1 MPNLFITLKPLLDL
15 IIVITG
21 VSVAF
26 LLNGWSEHT
35 KEAAEREKVMR
46 SLQQEV
52 GEIRRYFPSMANYQ
66 EKKSITWD
74 SLFKLNRVAEFEQY
88 YYLQPQYN
96 YTVIEYAIETR
107 NSDIV
112 DFRLHEQLL
121 KLYKRIKMLEQAEV
135 YMTNIALQYVAVD
148 PKEVSSKQNLFLF
161 QRFIGFSKN
170 RSSIM
175 REINTLADE
184 TQEMIKLDKR

>member
-1 MPNLFITLKPLLDL
+1 MPNLLVTLKPILDL

-26 LLNGWSEHT
+26 VLNGWSENT

-46 SLQQEV
+46 SLQL
-52 GEIRRYFPSMANYQ
+52 EISEIVRYFPSMVIYQ
-66 EKKSITWD
+66 EKKSKTWD
-74 SLFKLNRVAEFEQY
+74 SLHNLGIVAEFNQY

-96 YTVIEYAIETR
+96 YSVIEYAIATR

-135 YMTNIALQYVAVD
+135 HMTNIALQYLAINSR
-148 PKEVSSKQNLFLF
+148 ESQSLQNLFLF
-161 QRFIGFSKN
+161 ERFIGFSKN
-170 RSSIM
+170 RSGIM
-175 REINTLADE
+175 KDINELAEE
-184 TQEMIKLDKR
+184 TQKMIKLK

>member
-46 SLQQEV
+46 SLQQEL

-96 YTVIEYAIETR
+96 YAVIEYAIETR

-135 YMTNIALQYVAVD
+135 YMTNIALQYLAVN

-170 RSSIM
+170 RASIM

>member
-26 LLNGWSEHT
+26 LLNGWSENN

-46 SLQQEV
+46 SLQQEIN
-52 GEIRRYFPSMANYQ
+52 EIAHYFPLMVTYQ
-66 EKKSITWD
+66 QKKNVTWD
-74 SLFKLNRVAEFEQY
+74 SLHNLGIVAEFNHF
-88 YYLQPQYN
+88 YYLQPQHN
-96 YTVIEYAIETR
+96 YSVIEYAIDTR

-135 YMTNIALQYVAVD
+135 YMTNIALQYRALD
-148 PKEVSSKQNLFLF
+148 LKEGQSAHNLFLF
-161 QRFIGFSKN
+161 KRFIGFSKN
-170 RSSIM
+170 RASIM
-175 REINTLADE
+175 KEINQLAGE
-184 TQEMIKLDKR
+184 TQKMITLK

>member
-1 MPNLFITLKPLLDL
+1 
-15 IIVITG
+15 
-21 VSVAF
+21 
-26 LLNGWSEHT
+26 
-35 KEAAEREKVMR
+35 
-46 SLQQEV
+46 
-52 GEIRRYFPSMANYQ
+52 
-66 EKKSITWD
+66 
-74 SLFKLNRVAEFEQY
+74 
-88 YYLQPQYN
+88 
-96 YTVIEYAIETR
+96 IETR

-135 YMTNIALQYVAVD
+135 YMTNIALQYLAVN

-170 RSSIM
+170 RASIM

>member
-1 MPNLFITLKPLLDL
+1 MLDL

-26 LLNGWSEHT
+26 LLNGWSENN
-35 KEAAEREKVMR
+35 KEAVEKEKVMR
-46 SLQQEV
+46 SLQQEIS
-52 GEIRRYFPSMANYQ
+52 EILHYFPLMVTYQ
-66 EKKSITWD
+66 EKKNVTWD
-74 SLFKLNRVAEFEQY
+74 SLHNLGIVAEFNHF
-88 YYLQPQYN
+88 YYLQPQHN
-96 YTVIEYAIETR
+96 YSVIEYAIDTR

-135 YMTNIALQYVAVD
+135 YMTNIALQYQASDV
-148 PKEVSSKQNLFLF
+148 KEVESKHNLFLF

-170 RSSIM
+170 RASIM
-175 REINTLADE
+175 KNINDIAAE
-184 TQEMIKLDKR
+184 TQQMIKLK

>member
-26 LLNGWSEHT
+26 LLNGWSENN

-46 SLQQEV
+46 SLQQELK
-52 GEIRRYFPSMANYQ
+52 EIVHYFPSMAAYQ
-66 EKKSITWD
+66 ENNSKKWD
-74 SLFKLNRVAEFEQY
+74 SLFRLNIVAEFNQY

-96 YTVIEYAIETR
+96 YSVIEYAIATR

-135 YMTNIALQYVAVD
+135 HMTNIALQYQATGT
-148 PKEVSSKQNLFLF
+148 KESQEKQNLFLF

-170 RSSIM
+170 RASIM
-175 REINTLADE
+175 KDVNQLAGE
-184 TQEMIKLDKR
+184 TQQMIKLQ

>member
-1 MPNLFITLKPLLDL
+1 MPNLLVTLKPMLDL

-26 LLNGWSEHT
+26 LLNGWSEND

-46 SLQQEV
+46 SLNM
-52 GEIRRYFPSMANYQ
+52 EISEIVHYFPLMVTYQ
-66 EKKSITWD
+66 EKKNVTWD
-74 SLFKLNRVAEFEQY
+74 SLLNLGVVAEFNHF
-88 YYLQPQYN
+88 YYLQPQHN
-96 YTVIEYAIETR
+96 YSVIEYAIDTR

-135 YMTNIALQYVAVD
+135 YMTSVALQYQAVGS
-148 PKEVSSKQNLFLF
+148 KESQAAQNLFLF

-170 RSSIM
+170 RASIM
-175 REINTLADE
+175 KSINELAGE
-184 TQEMIKLDKR
+184 TQQMIEVK

>member
-46 SLQQEV
+46 SLQQEL

-66 EKKSITWD
+66 
-74 SLFKLNRVAEFEQY
+74 
-88 YYLQPQYN
+88 
-96 YTVIEYAIETR
+96 
-107 NSDIV
+107 
-112 DFRLHEQLL
+112 
-121 KLYKRIKMLEQAEV
+121 
-135 YMTNIALQYVAVD
+135 
-148 PKEVSSKQNLFLF
+148 
-161 QRFIGFSKN
+161 
-170 RSSIM
+170 
-175 REINTLADE
+175 
-184 TQEMIKLDKR
+184 